1 MLTKEQLAEIEN
13 RHFEAHNLPW
23 NRNAVHHLGNAA
35 HIHRGKLLRHIRA
48 LEAKLADQAFD
59 LKNAAEE
66 QRLGLIERDGLR
78 AKLAERDEK
87 LGRVTETME
96 AHKQCR
102 QQCNCLELLDAILNG
117 SKGSKP

>member
-1 MLTKEQLAEIEN
+1 MNTEDIRKAAAAKDYNDRADGMDWEPMKIDPATVLELIRLAEIDVD
-13 RHFEAHNLPW
+13 R
-23 NRNAVHHLGNAA
+23 
-35 HIHRGKLLRHIRA
+35 LLQHIRA
-48 LEAKLADQAFD
+48 Q
-59 LKNAAEE
+59 
-66 QRLGLIERDGLR
+66 
-78 AKLAERDEK
+78 DEK